1 MSLELKPCPFCGGR
15 AGFMSNAVDFQ
26 EVWGVSCDGECGA
39 QIDSCAWDKEDAAEI
54 WNQRSDAARQE
65 GARGGEPVA
74 WRHAMQL
81 SGRSGKTAWFLTN
94 SPDEAQLL
102 REEGVD
108 VQPLYASPAEPS
120 GWRPIESAP
129 RDETRILAWS
139 QELGARETY
148 WRFYGEGSQ
157 AREWFKRGEGPSGA
171 WDWPEPHNNWSASWT
186 PTHWMPLPLPPT
198 SEGGGA

>member
-65 GARGGEPVA
+65 GARGGEPVE
-74 WRHAMQL
+74 HAPDCQ
-81 SGRSGKTAWFLTN
+81 SHIVDVRGR
-94 SPDEAQLL
+94 PDECTCGAL
-102 REEGVD
+102 
-108 VQPLYASPAEPS
+108 ASPAEPS
-120 GWRPIESAP
+120 GWRPIDQAP
-129 RDETRILAWS
+129 D
-139 QELGARETY
+139 LGRKIVAL
-148 WRFYGEGSQ
+148 YGDG
-157 AREWFKRGEGPSGA
+157 SGA
-171 WDWPEPHNNWSASWT
+171 SMFWRHDGGYISADGDEWGELPDHYALWTYLPDSFQFWCEYRSDEPMT
-186 PTHWMPLPLPPT
+186 LTLPPT